1 MTDAA
6 RLSLSNAGRPYQ
18 SSKGAPW
25 VGSSWNLFL
34 HSTRSL
40 ENLSSGENLAGW
52 ALCVGDPSGAVFCA
66 THSNLIQVVNSRLG
80 LISYAVL
87 GMKPTA
93 LHITWALVTVSTFI
107 CQGKMLHPYNSCE
120 IKVLQCAAY
129 RSLSHGCSH
138 LQGVYTLARIIQV
151 VHEVH
156 DVSSL

>member
-1 MTDAA
+1 MVTDAA
-6 RLSLSNAGRPYQ
+6 RLSLSNASRPYQ

-66 THSNLIQVVNSRLG
+66 THPYLIQLANSSSG
-80 LISYAVL
+80 LISYGCFRNETHSSAYDL
-87 GMKPTA
+87 GVG
-93 LHITWALVTVSTFI
+93 HSTFI
-107 CQGKMLHPYNSCE
+107 CQGKMLQPYNSCG
-120 IKVLQCAAY
+120 IKVLQCAAH
-129 RSLSHGCSH
+129 RSLLQGYAH